1 MAGSVKGPPCGWR
14 ARPHF
19 RNSRR
24 RRPPTSSWVHRAG
37 LERGRN
43 PTGTGARCLR
53 TANGGPAA
61 GSSRASQSGQPCGDC
76 SIETDQHADR
86 NQSVNGAVAYCA
98 VCVLLRPY
106 CEESIIRAAVTLVFA
121 RGAVSQRFQQPLI
134 LTHVTVIDATGS
146 PAKPD
151 MTVVIRDHRI
161 VALGRTGAAALQDA
175 EIEERLKLES
185 SQIWC
190 CSMQIRSTTF
200 LIRRRFG
207 SHRERPVSQP

>member
-1 MAGSVKGPPCGWR
+1 VKSLLFALLSLSSLLVAQSPTIPP
-14 ARPHF
+14 
-19 RNSRR
+19 
-24 RRPPTSSWVHRAG
+24 
-37 LERGRN
+37 
-43 PTGTGARCLR
+43 
-53 TANGGPAA
+53 
-61 GSSRASQSGQPCGDC
+61 D
-76 SIETDQHADR
+76 
-86 NQSVNGAVAYCA
+86 
-98 VCVLLRPY
+98 
-106 CEESIIRAAVTLVFA
+106 
-121 RGAVSQRFQQPLI
+121 QPLI

-200 LIRRRFG
+200 LIRRRFD